1 VRRGQK
7 VVVESREHSLEI
19 EIEVTE
25 QVPKGTVFIPF
36 HFQEA
41 PANLLTV
48 KNLDPKS
55 KIPDFKRTC
64 VRIRRSDS

>member
-1 VRRGQK
+1 
-7 VVVESREHSLEI
+7 
-19 EIEVTE
+19 VTE